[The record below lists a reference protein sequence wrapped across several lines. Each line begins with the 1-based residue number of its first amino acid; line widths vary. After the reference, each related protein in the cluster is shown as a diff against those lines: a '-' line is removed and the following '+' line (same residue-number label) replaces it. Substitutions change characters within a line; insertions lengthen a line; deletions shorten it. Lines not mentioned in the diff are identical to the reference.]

1 MIVETVSKA
10 STVCQVI
17 YVTARFD
24 PGLHRVSI
32 QNYSTVIVSVWS
44 EPLTPCFDILGIVLT
59 KATLLHSLQALFIYQ
74 SIRRPHLASNYINIS
89 SSLPTCRGLKFYVSR
104 HLRFPSTVQSREKA
118 QSSTMALGSYKPSQQ
133 CGNNY
138 CKKYLLPPTHYP
150 QVFGTYFPYLPGT
163 SFTML
168 ISELLSEASI
178 ANVYWG
184 TGAWFVLG
192 LPKVGEDTQFI
203 IADGLLDAAASTITA
218 KAYIPVCPAGH
229 DCPIMKGRNGA
240 VPDLHFH
247 INHYD
252 ACLTLDLFGKS
263 RLVPALP
270 ELRLDVP
277 AFDDP
282 TFTLASSFQW
292 KVGVREKGRIAA
304 SGPGRFGSRC
314 TPFSEDGPAV
324 QILTPAAAVDALVYL
339 CLRHFG
345 KGAHWITWAD
355 GLFGLGVLYS
365 DAVCEQPVSRDV
377 KSGYKHDYVVAY
389 AVASNGILVEK

>member
-1 MIVETVSKA
+1 
-10 STVCQVI
+10 
-17 YVTARFD
+17 
-24 PGLHRVSI
+24 
-32 QNYSTVIVSVWS
+32 
-44 EPLTPCFDILGIVLT
+44 
-59 KATLLHSLQALFIYQ
+59 
-74 SIRRPHLASNYINIS
+74 
-89 SSLPTCRGLKFYVSR
+89 
-104 HLRFPSTVQSREKA
+104 
-118 QSSTMALGSYKPSQQ
+118 MALGSYKPSQQ
-133 CGNNY
+133 CGNSY

-203 IADGLLDAAASTITA
+203 IPDGSLDAAARTLAA

-229 DCPIMKGRNGA
+229 GCPIMKGRDGGA
-240 VPDLHFH
+240 TTVPDLHFH

-252 ACLTLDLFGKS
+252 ACLTLDLFAKS
-263 RLVPALP
+263 SLVPALP
-270 ELRLDVP
+270 ELRLGVP
-277 AFDDP
+277 AVDDP
-282 TFTLASSFQW
+282 TFTVASNFRRESR
-292 KVGVREKGRIAA
+292 GVAA
-304 SGPGRFGSRC
+304 SGQGRFGSRC

-365 DAVCEQPVSRDV
+365 DGAKYELEAEHSESGESRG
-377 KSGYKHDYVVAY
+377 GYEHDYVVAY
-389 AVASNGILVEK
+389 SVATSNIVLVDK